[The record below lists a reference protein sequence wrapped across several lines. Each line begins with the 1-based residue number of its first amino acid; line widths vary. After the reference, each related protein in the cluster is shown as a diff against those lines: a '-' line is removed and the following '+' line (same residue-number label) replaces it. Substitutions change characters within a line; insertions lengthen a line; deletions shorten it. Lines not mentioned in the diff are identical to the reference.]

1 MTPRKSMQSLSL
13 ALLAT
18 LTLGTG
24 AASAAGSSCLPA
36 SPTPAQAQHQSLLP
50 QDRAAPLAMS
60 PEMMQHMARIEQ
72 ALRNGE
78 ISAAQAG
85 RLMRQQW
92 ELAQFQR
99 GFLAGAPAMPDP
111 APRIVGPSREQLARA
126 CVLVDNVGASLA
138 PLGGMAINGMQTGM
152 QTATTVMRALMK
164 EAEKLLREDLHP
176 DKYAL

>member
-1 MTPRKSMQSLSL
+1 MTPRKSMQSLTL

-24 AASAAGSSCLPA
+24 AASAAGGSCLLA
-36 SPTPAQAQHQSLLP
+36 SPAPAQSQHQWMMP

-99 GFLAGAPAMPDP
+99 GFLEGARGMSDM
-111 APRIVGPSREQLARA
+111 APRITGPSGEQPARA
-126 CVLVDNVGASLA
+126 CELVDNVGASLA
-138 PLGGMAINGMQTGM
+138 PLGSMAISGMQTGM
-152 QTATTVMRALMK
+152 QTATAVMRALMK
-164 EAEKLLREDLHP
+164 EAEKLLREEHHP
-176 DKYAL
+176 DGYAL